1 MDGRPSPPRRGRLM
15 TVNRNGPLSGT
26 RIIDFTWAWAGP
38 YGASLLA
45 WLGADVIKVESSTRL
60 DASRERSL
68 TVGAFQG
75 GFDQMPMFNEL
86 NLGKRSLALN
96 LKTPQAKQIVKQLA
110 AVSDAVV
117 DNFRPGTLDRLGLG
131 YDILNAERPNIV
143 MVSASALG
151 ATGPERGYAG
161 YAPIFAALAGL
172 AHLSGYADGPPALM
186 GGNIDLRA
194 GTVTALT
201 LLLALYHR
209 DRTGIGQFVDVSAR
223 DAVAMHIGETF
234 LEVAMHGRDPQRRGN
249 EHPAFAPHDVYRCAP
264 APPSQDSGKPVSE
277 WVAIACRS
285 DDDWD
290 ALIRATGLDEL
301 RSDPR
306 FRTGLRRWKQRA
318 QLNPIIES
326 WTGRRSA
333 QEAARVLL
341 AAGVPAAPS
350 QHGAQLYRDPH
361 FLARGN
367 AVTIKPPMME
377 ERAVIASPMRMS
389 RTPAAITKPA
399 PLLGEDSSD
408 VLSDLLGYDEAQIDA
423 LRAAGVLE

>member
-1 MDGRPSPPRRGRLM
+1 MAATTTPAHS
-15 TVNRNGPLSGT
+15 NGPLNGT

-45 WLGADVIKVESSTRL
+45 WLGADVIKIESHTRL

-96 LKTPQAKQIVKQLA
+96 LKTPEAKQIVKQLA
-110 AVSDAVV
+110 AVSDAAV

-131 YDILNAERPNIV
+131 YDVLNAERPNFI

-151 ATGPERGYAG
+151 ASGPERDYAG
-161 YAPIFAALAGL
+161 YAPTFAALAGL
-172 AHLSGYADGPPALM
+172 AHLSGYPDGPPALM

-201 LLLALYHR
+201 MLLALFHR
-209 DRTGIGQFVDVSAR
+209 DRTGVGQFVDVAAR
-223 DAVAMHIGETF
+223 DAIAMHIGETF
-234 LEVAMHGRDPQRRGN
+234 LEVAMNGRDPQRRGN

-264 APPSQDSGKPVSE
+264 TPSSSDNAQPVSE

-285 DDDWD
+285 DADWD
-290 ALIRATGLDEL
+290 ALITATGLDGL
-301 RSDPR
+301 RTDPR
-306 FRTGLRRWKQRA
+306 FRTGLRRWKDRA
-318 QLNPIIES
+318 ALNSIIES
-326 WTGRRSA
+326 WTAKRSA
-333 QEAARVLL
+333 QEAARTLL
-341 AAGVPAAPS
+341 DAGVPAAPS
-350 QHGAQLYRDPH
+350 QHGQQLYRDPH

-367 AVTIKPPMME
+367 AITVKPPLMD
-377 ERAVIASPMRMS
+377 ERTVIAPPVRLS
-389 RTPAAITKPA
+389 RTPASITKPA
-399 PLLGEDSSD
+399 PLLGENATD
-408 VLSDLLGYDEAQIDA
+408 VLGGILGYNAAQIDA
-423 LRAAGVLE
+423 LRRAGVLD

>member
-1 MDGRPSPPRRGRLM
+1 MPAND
-15 TVNRNGPLSGT
+15 THTETAGPLSGV
-26 RIIDFTWAWAGP
+26 RIVDFTWAWAGP
-38 YGASLLA
+38 YGTSLLA
-45 WLGADVIKVESSTRL
+45 WLGADVIKVESRTRL

-96 LKTPQAKQIVKQLA
+96 LKTPQAKQIVKDLA
-110 AVSDAVV
+110 AVSDAAI
-117 DNFRPGTLDRLGLG
+117 DNFRPGTLDRLDLG
-131 YDILNAERPNIV
+131 YDVLNTERPNFI

-151 ATGPERGYAG
+151 ATGPERDYAG

-172 AHLSGYADGPPALM
+172 AHLSGYPDGPPALM

-209 DRTGIGQFVDVSAR
+209 DRTGAGQFVDVSAR

-234 LEVAMHGRDPQRRGN
+234 LEVAMNGRDPQRRGN
-249 EHPAFAPHDVYRCAP
+249 EHSAFAPHDVYRCAP
-264 APPSQDSGKPVSE
+264 DPASEGDGDSTSEGPVPE

-290 ALIRATGLDEL
+290 ALLRATGLDEL
-301 RSDPR
+301 RSDAR
-306 FRTGLRRWKQRA
+306 FRTGLRRWKHRA
-318 QLNPIIES
+318 ALNPIIEA
-326 WTGRRSA
+326 WTGARSA
-333 QEAARVLL
+333 PDAARVLL
-341 AAGVPAAPS
+341 AAGLPATPS
-350 QHGAQLYRDPH
+350 LHGVHLYRDAH
-361 FLARGN
+361 FLARDN
-367 AVTIKPPMME
+367 AIPIKPPMMDA
-377 ERAVIASPMRMS
+377 RTVIAPPFRLS

-399 PLLGEDSSD
+399 PLLGANESD
-408 VLSDLLGYDEAQIDA
+408 VLGDLLGYDEAQIDA
-423 LRAAGVLE
+423 WRDAGVLE